1 VNHVPCITL
10 ADMKSNRGRLIVTLV
25 AALVAVAVGALA
37 ASAGAATSM
46 SKNPPCTKAALSA
59 GLKRG
64 PAAQKNAKFQGT
76 FGCAGGW
83 AYSGIVVGNK
93 KNGFDAIAVYKAKN
107 GVWVTVNRAT
117 PCKTHAIPKKIY
129 KGACTTS

>member
-1 VNHVPCITL
+1 
-10 ADMKSNRGRLIVTLV
+10 MKSNRGSLIITLV
-25 AALVAVAVGALA
+25 AALVAVAVAAFA
-37 ASAGAATSM
+37 ASAGAAGSM

-64 PAAQKNAKFQGT
+64 PNAQKNAKVEAS
-76 FGCAGGW
+76 FGCSGGW
-83 AYSGIVVGNK
+83 AYSEILVGNK
-93 KNGFDAIAVYKAKN
+93 KNGFDAVAVYKAKN

-117 PCKTHAIPKKIY
+117 PCKRHTIPKKIY

>member
-1 VNHVPCITL
+1 
-10 ADMKSNRGRLIVTLV
+10 MKSNRASLIITLV
-25 AALVAVAVGALA
+25 AALVAVAVAAFA

-64 PAAQKNAKFQGT
+64 PAAEKNAKVVGSFA
-76 FGCAGGW
+76 CASGW
-83 AYSGIVVGNK
+83 AYSEILVGTK
-93 KNGFDAIAVYKAKN
+93 KNGFDAVAVYKAKN
-107 GVWVTVNRAT
+107 GVWATVKRAK
-117 PCKTHAIPKKIY
+117 PCQNHVVPKKIY